1 MTRKGRRAALVAGM
15 VALAGSGVGVTLY
28 ALSGSVEFFMGP
40 SEAMAR
46 GMPVGR
52 PMRLGGLVETGS
64 VTHAKDGTL
73 DFKVTDG
80 KAAVPVSFKG
90 IPPDLFREGQGVVV
104 EGARGGAGTFRASI
118 VLAKHDERYM
128 PKDVADALKKQG
140 RWNDGAAAPAA
151 AIPAASPK
159 P

>member
-1 MTRKGRRAALVAGM
+1 MTRKGRRAMVVAAM
-15 VALAGSGVGVTLY
+15 VGLAGAGAGA
-28 ALSGSVEFFMGP
+28 ALLALRGAVEFFVSP
-40 SEAMAR
+40 SAAMAR
-46 GMPVGR
+46 GMPLGQ

-64 VTHAKDGTL
+64 VTHKSGGTL

-80 KAAVPVSFKG
+80 KAAIPVAFKG

-104 EGARGGAGTFRASI
+104 EGAMGPGGTFRASL

-140 RWNDGAAAPAA
+140 RWNDGASAG
-151 AIPAASPK
+151 PK